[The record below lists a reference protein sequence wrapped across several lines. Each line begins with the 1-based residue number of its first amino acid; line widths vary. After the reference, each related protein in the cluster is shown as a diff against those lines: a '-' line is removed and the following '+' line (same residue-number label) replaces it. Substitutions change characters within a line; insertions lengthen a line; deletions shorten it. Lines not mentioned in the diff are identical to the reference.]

1 MLTGKRTVYA
11 HVPKVDDR
19 EQQCTLPYTG
29 AEDEDAVPIH
39 EFDKSYKQ
47 YGFAKVEAFAG
58 S

>member
-1 MLTGKRTVYA
+1 M
-11 HVPKVDDR
+11 PKVDDR